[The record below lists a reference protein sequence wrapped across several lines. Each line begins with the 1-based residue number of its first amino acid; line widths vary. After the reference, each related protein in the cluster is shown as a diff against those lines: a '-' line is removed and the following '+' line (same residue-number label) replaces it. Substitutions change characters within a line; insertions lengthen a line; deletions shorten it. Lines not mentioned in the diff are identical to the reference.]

1 MYIIIKEHNEF
12 EINIIQNGYYIMNLE
27 ISKFSDPYWL
37 ILNLSDKAN
46 LNRINK
52 YTLSN
57 LRR

>member
-1 MYIIIKEHNEF
+1 MDTTF
-12 EINIIQNGYYIMNLE
+12 MNLE

-57 LRR
+57 LRRWNRR